1 MWGTIKGFPAW
12 PGKIVL
18 PPDDLKRPGM
28 KKLLHCVK
36 FFGTYDFGWLAE
48 QDVKPYHI
56 FRDTL
61 VGGSKTHGFLKA
73 VKEIEEFSLGK
84 NMINAITEPVS
95 IRPESVAPVQEEM
108 NSPMITNG
116 S

>member
-1 MWGTIKGFPAW
+1 
-12 PGKIVL
+12 
-18 PPDDLKRPGM
+18 M

-36 FFGTYDFGWLAE
+36 FFGTYDFGWLSE
-48 QDVKPYHI
+48 QDVKPYYI

-95 IRPESVAPVQEEM
+95 IRPESAAPVQEEM